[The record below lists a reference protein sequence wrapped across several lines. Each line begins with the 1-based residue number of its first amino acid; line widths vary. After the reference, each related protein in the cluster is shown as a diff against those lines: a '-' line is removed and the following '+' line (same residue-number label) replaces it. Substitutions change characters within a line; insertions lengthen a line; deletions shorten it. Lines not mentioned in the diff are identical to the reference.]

1 MVRFISRMAL
11 PRRRSYQHLTDVI
24 LLGTVTD
31 AMLGA
36 KQPQLLIRFPI
47 EVYEAI
53 QYGGVTSDGDLG
65 IVPLVLRNI
74 SSRRDVYKRQDME
87 KAKQL
92 MKEAGYEDTND
103 DGILEKDGTSLAIH
117 FNYSQSLA
125 SIDNAVLSIAASLK
139 AVSYTHLRLK
149 SIENADKI
157 VVMKAGTVEA
167 CGKHA
172 HLLKQSPTYRKMIEK
187 SNLAEKFNY

>member
-1 MVRFISRMAL
+1 MGTASEAVVGIPQLVFLAPAGLFQRIRAE
-11 PRRRSYQHLTDVI
+11 YQHLTDVI

-74 SSRRDVYKRQDME
+74 SSR
-87 KAKQL
+87 
-92 MKEAGYEDTND
+92 
-103 DGILEKDGTSLAIH
+103 
-117 FNYSQSLA
+117 
-125 SIDNAVLSIAASLK
+125 
-139 AVSYTHLRLK
+139 THCLF
-149 SIENADKI
+149 A
-157 VVMKAGTVEA
+157 
-167 CGKHA
+167 
-172 HLLKQSPTYRKMIEK
+172 LLKRPSQESSCSVVASTHSVR
-187 SNLAEKFNY
+187 L